1 MKMRDSTLE
10 VFDSTVQK
18 TRAWLSDVM
27 ISLELKNRQE
37 AYHALRSVL
46 HALRARLTINEVA
59 QLGAQMPLLL
69 RGIYYDEWNPS
80 RASRDRS
87 REGFLSEVMS
97 NFGVRPFVDAET
109 MTRGVFRVLS
119 RNVSEGE
126 VRQVKALLPSAI
138 RKLWPD

>member
-1 MKMRDSTLE
+1 MRDSTLE